1 VPRYGSR
8 TERLPE
14 PAVDWEALEVKARA
28 LLIDLVRED
37 TTNPP
42 GKEAA
47 AAEKLAQFLARAGVE
62 ARVVEA
68 APGRASVFARIRAT
82 RVGTAPL
89 VLLSH
94 LDVHPAD
101 ADAWPKETAPFDGR
115 IVDGVL
121 HGRGVLDGKGL
132 AVLHAAAMVALA
144 KAPLARDVVMIS
156 TADGARGEELGIR
169 SVVGAFPEVA
179 TATIALGEGGY
190 TYLDLFDDVVVH
202 GVAEAEKGYAIVEVA
217 AVSRGAAD
225 RPAPVKL
232 SDGLTVL
239 FDQQRPPRLVKS
251 VARTFDHLADAASW
265 PKSTVLSSGFLT
277 RLMLMQAYAGDPA
290 TAPYFMDTIE
300 VSTLRSGRSGGRN
313 TPERA
318 RAVLTAELLPGR
330 RPGVLQQ
337 EIRAWIG
344 DPDLH
349 VTISSGAEA
358 TSSPTFE
365 PLLRAVSDRAAKP
378 GEVVAPM
385 LGLEATDA
393 RVLRRLGV
401 RVYGFVPIP
410 VTREDLESIRGR
422 NEKLPLDRFANGM
435 RIMTSIVADLSRESL
450 PGRES

>member
-8 TERLPE
+8 SELRPE
-14 PAVDWEALEVKARA
+14 PAVDWDALEVKARA

-47 AAEKLAQFLARAGVE
+47 AGERLAQFLSRAGVE
-62 ARVVEA
+62 ARLVEA

-82 RVGTAPL
+82 RVGTAPV

-101 ADAWPKETAPFDGR
+101 ADAWPRETAPFDAR

-132 AVLHAAAMVALA
+132 AVLHAAAMAALA
-144 KAPLARDVVMIS
+144 KAKLARDLVMIS

-169 SVVGAFPEVA
+169 AVVAALPEVA
-179 TATIALGEGGY
+179 TATIALGKGGH
-190 TYLDLFDDVVVH
+190 TYLDLFDDLVVH
-202 GVAEAEKGYAIVEVA
+202 GVAEAEKGYAVVEVA
-217 AVSRGAAD
+217 AVSRGIDD
-225 RPAPVKL
+225 RPASLKL
-232 SDGLTVL
+232 SEGLAAL
-239 FDQQRPPRLVKS
+239 FDQRRQPRLVKA
-251 VARTFDHLADAASW
+251 VARTFDHLADAASF
-265 PKSTVLSSGFLT
+265 PKSTVLSSAFLT
-277 RLMLMQAYAGDPA
+277 RLMLLSTYADDPA

-300 VSTLRSGRSGGRN
+300 VSALRSGRAGGRN
-313 TPERA
+313 TPARA

-344 DPDLH
+344 DPDVH
-349 VTISSGAEA
+349 VTIESGAEA
-358 TSSPTFE
+358 TSSPTSKRF
-365 PLLRAVSDRAAKP
+365 LSIVADRAAKP
-378 GEVVAPM
+378 GEVVAPV

-393 RVLRRLGV
+393 RHLRRLGV
-401 RVYGFVPIP
+401 RVYGFMPVA

-422 NEKLPLDRFANGM
+422 NEKIPLERLRAALKV
-435 RIMTSIVADLSRESL
+435 MTSIAADLTAE
-450 PGRES
+450 